1 MRKILGGDICKDRI
15 VCWMLCERPNH
26 LRNYWK
32 SELKNRSKDPV
43 EDTMTFYF
51 TKAGISHLLKL
62 KPDAIILEPT
72 GVHYSWLIS
81 HICQCEGIKVL
92 WVGHAEAT
100 HYRKSHKLPDKND
113 LADAL
118 ALAAYSHDH
127 WGKTDQFLQFEPGPI
142 VQIRD
147 LYLQMK
153 SLTRVQSP
161 IINRVRQQLCR
172 EFPEAAFKNSQQ
184 GKDGLSPLWA
194 WLGNVERQGVRQN
207 FYYDRLYDKSVAPA
221 YGIKI
226 SKFSQRYAELL
237 CQIHSWEHEAEEK
250 LGELISLPQF
260 KDYNQI
266 FDKFG
271 IGLRP
276 RALLLCHIYPL
287 SKFES
292 LGSFKKRL
300 GMAGD
305 ELSSGDRKGWNA
317 GSGSKMCR
325 TELYMWILVTIAP
338 KKSRPQTIVGKKLSA
353 FYDER
358 QEKFR
363 SQQNTE
369 GKTSFGKLII
379 SQTAA
384 YGCKLLFKE
393 LKKAL
398 KPKE

>member
-1 MRKILGGDICKDRI
+1 MKRILGGDICKDRV
-15 VCWMLCERPNH
+15 VCWLLEERPND
-26 LRNYWK
+26 LRSYWK
-32 SELKNRSKDPV
+32 SQVKSRSKDPV
-43 EDTMTFYF
+43 EDELTFYF
-51 TKAGISHLLKL
+51 TKTGISHLLEV
-62 KPDAIILEPT
+62 KPDVIVLEPT
-72 GVHYSWLIS
+72 GVHYSWLLA
-81 HICQCEGIKVL
+81 HICQSEGIEVL
-92 WVGHAEAT
+92 WVGHCEAT

-118 ALAAYSHDH
+118 ALAAYAHTH

-147 LYLQMK
+147 LYLQLK

-161 IINRVRQQLCR
+161 LINRVRQQLCR
-172 EFPEAAFKNSQQ
+172 EFPEAAFKNSQP
-184 GKDGLSPLWA
+184 GKDGLIPLWA
-194 WLGNVERQGVRQN
+194 WLGNVERKNVRRN
-207 FYYDRLYDKSVAPA
+207 FYYDRLYDKSVAKE
-221 YGIKI
+221 YGIEI
-226 SKFSQRYAELL
+226 SQFSQRYAEML
-237 CQIHSWEHEAEEK
+237 CQIHSWEHEAEQK
-250 LGELISLPQF
+250 LAELIYLPQF
-260 KDYNQI
+260 KEYNQV

-271 IGLRP
+271 IGLRL

-325 TELYMWILVTIAP
+325 SELYLWILLAIAP
-338 KKSRPQTIVGKKLSA
+338 VKNRPRGIIGERLGD
-353 FYDER
+353 FYDKR
-358 QEKFR
+358 QEQFKK
-363 SQQNTE
+363 NTE
-369 GKTSFGKLII
+369 GGNTFGKLII

-398 KPKE
+398 KLKG

>member
-1 MRKILGGDICKDRI
+1 MNKRILGGDICKDRV
-15 VCWMLCERPNH
+15 VCWMLEERPNH

-32 SELKNRSKDPV
+32 SELKHRSKDPV
-43 EDTMTFYF
+43 EDKLTFYF
-51 TKAGISHLLKL
+51 TKTGISHLLKL
-62 KPDAIILEPT
+62 KPDVIVLEPT
-72 GVHYSWLIS
+72 GVHYSWLLA
-81 HICQCEGIKVL
+81 HICQCEGIEVL

-118 ALAAYSHDH
+118 ALAAYSCDH
-127 WGKTDQFLQFEPGPI
+127 WGKTDQFLQFEPGAI

-172 EFPEAAFKNSQQ
+172 EFPEAAFKNSQP

-194 WLGNVERQGVRQN
+194 WLGNIERPGVRRN
-207 FYYDRLYDKSVAPA
+207 FYYDRLYDKSVAPE
-221 YGIKI
+221 YGIEI
-226 SKFSQRYAELL
+226 SQFSRRYAELL
-237 CQIHSWEHEAEEK
+237 CQIHSWEHEAEQK
-250 LGELISLPQF
+250 IAELIYLPQF
-260 KDYNQI
+260 KAYNRT

-276 RALLLCHIYPL
+276 RALLLCHMYPL

-305 ELSSGDRKGWNA
+305 EISSGDRKGWNA

-325 TELYMWILVTIAP
+325 TELYLWILIAIAP
-338 KKSRPQTIVGKKLSA
+338 KGSRPRGAIGERLGE
-353 FYDER
+353 FYDKR
-358 QEKFR
+358 QEQFEKNNEGG
-363 SQQNTE
+363 NT
-369 GKTSFGKLII
+369 FGKLII

-398 KPKE
+398 KLKG